1 MKKNKTNRLDLKRCY
16 RSPEELK
23 HTEMIKATPE
33 DYSELIIALDKKYI
47 ECEETE
53 KDINKLRVKL
63 EILKNEYETL
73 KLMLDE
79 CHGVL
84 LDKYKCSCCGCKEF
98 RKVITNDG
106 RTMIKCEC
114 CGKLIEE

>member
-1 MKKNKTNRLDLKRCY
+1 MKENKKNRLDLKRCY

-23 HTEMIKATPE
+23 HAEMIETTPE
-33 DYSELIIALDKKYI
+33 DYSELIIALDKKHR
-47 ECEETE
+47 EM
-53 KDINKLRVKL
+53 DKLRIKL
-63 EILKNEYETL
+63 ETLKNEYETL

-79 CHGVL
+79 CHGVI
-84 LDKYKCSCCGCKEF
+84 LDEYKCSCCGCKEF

-106 RTMIKCEC
+106 RTMIKCED